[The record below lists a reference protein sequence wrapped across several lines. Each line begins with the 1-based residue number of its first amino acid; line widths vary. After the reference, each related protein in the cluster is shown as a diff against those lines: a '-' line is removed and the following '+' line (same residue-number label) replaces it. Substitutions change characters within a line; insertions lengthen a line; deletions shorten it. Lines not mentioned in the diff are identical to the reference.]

1 MCLLIWCISEMIFPS
16 CAYNSQLLVS
26 LLCVCVCCLSGFGH
40 RHCQHSQQTWTTNAI
55 VCTVCVTVCGSV
67 RCFPFVWTTVSV
79 ELLFGHVY
87 AFSLLREPNSSYFY
101 FIFLPKKIKTTTLE
115 VTRNSFVLFVHFK
128 NIFYCGGRGGG
139 QKLEFGCRPCLTI
152 PEKFLCVISLGEC
165 PTGGEMTC
173 PRSCPCVS
181 VSPCACLWMVVC
193 VVCCWRC
200 DPYLTVVFL
209 FFQITPPTSFV

>member
-1 MCLLIWCISEMIFPS
+1 MCV
-16 CAYNSQLLVS
+16 LLV
-26 LLCVCVCCLSGFGH
+26 GFGH

-87 AFSLLREPNSSYFY
+87 AFSLLREPNSS
-101 FIFLPKKIKTTTLE
+101 KIKCLKKLKPQHLKLLGII
-115 VTRNSFVLFVHFK
+115 FFLFGHLK
-128 NIFYCGGRGGG
+128 NIFYLGRRGWG

-173 PRSCPCVS
+173 PRSCLCVS
-181 VSPCACLWMVVC
+181 VSPCACLWMVVS

-209 FFQITPPTSFV
+209 FFLITPPTSFV